1 MVKPGIGIALDLEL
15 GVDDAME
22 VSKTESLDKSFTR
35 VAVVVVEDTLEKGR
49 DAELARDPSEENV

>member
-35 VAVVVVEDTLEKGR
+35 VTVVVVEDTLERGR